1 MERLV
6 GQPLLEEFVYDRD
19 GQMLSGTFAD
29 YLIATATGLP
39 RVDAISVNLALPVH
53 NRLAR
58 ALRES
63 RLSRG

>member
-6 GQPLLEEFVYDRD
+6 GQPRVEEFVYDRD

-29 YLIATATGLP
+29 YLIATATRFP
-39 RVDAISVNLALPVH
+39 RVDAISFNLAPPAH